1 MIGSNPA
8 GVPQFPPEPVPRVK
22 PKHGYEWY
30 QDNKIV
36 KIRIPI
42 KGITMKKID
51 IFISDLVLKINII
64 EKKWV
69 RVLDL
74 KHEIDFQ
81 GQENNV
87 VYANEVLEIILVKK
101 EEKKHWEDLIE
112 DDLDKEQIKRRRQES
127 FQRRETAYQEHLK
140 QRNDLKIKFD
150 THATKE
156 QMRLEDENRKVLEV
170 KKAEEKNQAIN
181 KIYDDVDEQG
191 NITQNQEQK
200 TKMKEEVK
208 PQIIWTH
215 KYDDTI
221 FNDEDIFRNEEL
233 AIEYDDKPKV
243 REQKKLDLAFTQR
256 MYPGVAA
263 REQHF
268 KEPPLPKVKQQ
279 QEKSGDDLEN
289 KNPLWLKDRADE
301 FYKNQDFYSA
311 IMAYNQAYKLDQS
324 MINCIANRCACNIH
338 LYNYEEALMDAD
350 MVLSYVNSLKEEEKE
365 LAKNQSLRLKTI
377 LRKAIAT
384 SWKGDVDRSLEIL
397 DKCLSEDIFYLKD
410 NQLIQQFEGVQQ
422 TIQKRKDSILIKKQ
436 GDNLFKSGQYEKAL
450 EKYFKCLEIDHNET
464 AMGNISLTYLKMGKN
479 QECVEFCNK
488 SIEKVQKFTRFASFN
503 PINKQSV
510 QDSNN
515 FLIKLYIRKA
525 KAQQQLKQIKESFET
540 IKQAVQINDK
550 NTEAKEIYKEIE
562 KSFVIEEVNQLK
574 AQAANFMKE
583 NKISEALEI
592 YNECMKKIDSTET
605 IEYLAILL
613 NRCACFLKLEKYED
627 IITNCLRG
635 LKIIRSYK
643 NRVISWTN
651 QKLTKEEKDKLISFE
666 SRFLVRRANA
676 YMKQNL
682 IFNAKSDLEEALKLD
697 PNNEQLKQDIL
708 KIDVTINENKK

>member
-1 MIGSNPA
+1 MIGNNAA
-8 GVPQFPPEPVPRVK
+8 GVPQFPPEPVPRIK

-51 IFISDLVLKINII
+51 IFISDLVLKINIT

-112 DDLDKEQIKRRRQES
+112 DGLDKEQIKKRRQES

-170 KKAEEKNQAIN
+170 KKTEEKNQAID
-181 KIYDDVDEQG
+181 KIYDDVDEKG

-200 TKMKEEVK
+200 TKVKEEIK

-233 AIEYDDKPKV
+233 AVEYDDKPKV

-289 KNPLWLKDRADE
+289 KNPLWLKDRGDE

-350 MVLSYVNSLKEEEKE
+350 MVLSYCNSLKEEEKE

-397 DKCLSEDIFYLKD
+397 DKSLSEDIFYLKD

-422 TIQKRKDSILIKKQ
+422 TIQKRKESILIKKQ
-436 GDNLFKSGQYEKAL
+436 GDTLFKSAQYEKAL
-450 EKYFKCLEIDHNET
+450 EKYFKCLEIDNNET

-525 KAQQQLKQIKESFET
+525 KAQQQLKLLKESFDT
-540 IKQAVQINDK
+540 IKQAIQINDK
-550 NTEAKEIYKEIE
+550 NSEAKEIYKEIE
-562 KSFVIEEVNQLK
+562 KSFAIEEVNHLK
-574 AQAANFMKE
+574 AQAAAFMKE
-583 NKISEALEI
+583 NKVSEALEI
-592 YNECMKKIDSTET
+592 YNECLKKIDSTET

-676 YMKQNL
+676 YLKQNL

-708 KIDVTINENKK
+708 KIDVTINETKK